1 MTLRAIITETIPV
14 GSRRRYFVG
23 VAGTAPS
30 GKHVYRPQFLHHGP
44 WCKSAARD
52 KAKRLQNDLDHDRI
66 GHILG
71 WFPEKTAGPA

>member
-1 MTLRAIITETIPV
+1 MGRRLAARPVSPFPGRAALSPGATAMTLRAIITETIPV

-44 WCKSAARD
+44 WCKSAAARC
-52 KAKRLQNDLDHDRI
+52 
-66 GHILG
+66 
-71 WFPEKTAGPA
+71 